1 MKKIEIYEP
10 SMCCP
15 TGLCGVSVDP
25 ELLRISTVVDKLIKS
40 NISAV
45 RYNLSSAPMEFINNL
60 DVNKKMG
67 EHGVNILP
75 ITVVDDEIVLTG
87 RYPSNDELIEFLDL
101 SPEFFMD

>member
-1 MKKIEIYEP
+1 MLAENHYRLGI
-10 SMCCP
+10 
-15 TGLCGVSVDP
+15 LFN
-25 ELLRISTVVDKLIKS
+25 LLLQFTKLIKS

-101 SPEFFMD
+101 SPGFFMD

>member
-1 MKKIEIYEP
+1 MLAENHYRLGI
-10 SMCCP
+10 
-15 TGLCGVSVDP
+15 LFN
-25 ELLRISTVVDKLIKS
+25 LLLQFTNIIKS

>member
-1 MKKIEIYEP
+1 MLAENHYRLG
-10 SMCCP
+10 S
-15 TGLCGVSVDP
+15 LFN
-25 ELLRISTVVDKLIKS
+25 LLLQFTKLIKS

-101 SPEFFMD
+101 SPGFFMD